1 VAEAMQSIGKIT
13 VNCLN
18 YQGYQ
23 TYVEPLV
30 ESIYARMTQSTEPQV
45 REAALCFFYNVA
57 GCLKEKF
64 AIFIEKLVG
73 FTINLAN
80 LENEVEK
87 SAPKAKKEFSLDSDS
102 EEEDA
107 EANFKMSYVHEKIAA
122 ICALGHFA

>member
-1 VAEAMQSIGKIT
+1 M
-13 VNCLN
+13 
-18 YQGYQ
+18 
-23 TYVEPLV
+23 
-30 ESIYARMTQSTEPQV
+30 

-102 EEEDA
+102 EEED
-107 EANFKMSYVHEKIAA
+107 EETINDANPFSKHLRVSKSPAPPLRGSEVP
-122 ICALGHFA
+122 